1 MTNFFQHI
9 SHRLAGRIFC
19 IIGGYCNTVV
29 LLLLKG
35 VFTAS
40 ITGNIIKISV
50 DMEVYNKCYITNND
64 RVVYCYCNNDRI

>member
-1 MTNFFQHI
+1 MTYFFQHI

-50 DMEVYNKCYITNND
+50 DMEVYNKCKSPIM
-64 RVVYCYCNNDRI
+64 IE